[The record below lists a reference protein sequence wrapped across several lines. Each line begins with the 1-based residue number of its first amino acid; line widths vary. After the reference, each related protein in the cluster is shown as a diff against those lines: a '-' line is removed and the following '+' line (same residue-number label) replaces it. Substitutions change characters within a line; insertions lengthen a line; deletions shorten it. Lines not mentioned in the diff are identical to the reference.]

1 MTAIRD
7 IPVKRID
14 GSDATL
20 GEYAGDV
27 LLVVNVASKCGL
39 TKQYD
44 ALEGLYTEYRDRGF
58 KVLGFPCNQFRGQ
71 EPGSDGEIAEFCSS
85 TYGVDFPLF
94 SKIEVNGPGRHPLY
108 AALLQAAPEAR
119 QNPDGAFR
127 ERLASFGHAPPPEDV
142 FWNFEKF
149 LVGRDG
155 RVVARFSPDVPP
167 DHTLV
172 TDAVKAELAKGSE
185 TAGAAR

>member
-20 GEYAGDV
+20 GDYAGDV

-44 ALEGLYTEYRDRGF
+44 ALETLYTNHRERGLT
-58 KVLGFPCNQFRGQ
+58 VLGFPCNQFRGQ
-71 EPGSDGEIAEFCSS
+71 EPGSDVEIAEFCSS
-85 TYGVDFPLF
+85 TYGVDFPMF
-94 SKIEVNGPGRHPLY
+94 SKIEVNGPDRHPLY
-108 AALLQAAPEAR
+108 AALLQAAPQAQ

-149 LVGRDG
+149 LIGRDG
-155 RVVARFSPDVPP
+155 SVVARFSPDVPP
-167 DHTLV
+167 DHALV
-172 TDAVKAELAKGSE
+172 TDAVTTELAKKPE
-185 TAGAAR
+185 TAGHAG